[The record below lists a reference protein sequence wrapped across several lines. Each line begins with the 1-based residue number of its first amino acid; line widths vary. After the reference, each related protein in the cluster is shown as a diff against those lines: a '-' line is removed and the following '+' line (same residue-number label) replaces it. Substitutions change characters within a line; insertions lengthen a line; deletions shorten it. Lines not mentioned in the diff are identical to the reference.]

1 MKEKQI
7 TPFEP
12 LSNKEQ
18 KLLVMVDNH
27 RNELVDLLID
37 LIKFDTR
44 TYNENYFSDLHP
56 IVKHCSDFFKK
67 WDINTEIIECPH
79 QGNEKQY
86 TWPNLIVNLKGNKPG
101 RRLGFMGH
109 LDVVPFNKNT
119 WKIIENPL
127 KPEIIQG
134 KIYGRGAIDMKSG
147 VAAQMMAIA
156 LLKQSKVEFSGEL
169 QMILTPD
176 EEISGKYGA
185 AFLSSKFPEVVAADA
200 RIIGEPTGQPPIKS
214 PAIIIGEK
222 GANWI
227 QLHFHGASGHGSQ
240 PKPKSNALNKAAR
253 FINNAQKGLKFHDP
267 KPPVTFSDL
276 IKGILARYNIS
287 TLLGSLFSKSKPDK
301 KGKTRDYNEDGL
313 TLNAYFH
320 TTVSFNQI
328 QAGTK
333 SNVIPDDCTLIM
345 DIRALPGIS
354 LQVIIDDIIRFAN
367 KLHYKIE
374 VPVNFYNKKIH
385 NHSRYVRNRL
395 VDITLKPII
404 MNTGE
409 IESKDNEICTI
420 LASQFEKIYKT
431 KRLFF
436 LSPGMTDA
444 SHFRKTGIK
453 NIVVFGPSGDNAHN
467 ADEFVYIDDLVKCT
481 KVYLLTAYRFL
492 NKTPE
497 ID

>member
-1 MKEKQI
+1 MNEKQI

-12 LSNKEQ
+12 LSAKEQ
-18 KLLVMVDNH
+18 ELLVMVDNH
-27 RNELVDLLID
+27 KNELIDLVKD

-44 TYNENYFSDLHP
+44 TYNEKHFSDLHP
-56 IVKHCSDFFKK
+56 IVKYCTAFFKK

-79 QGNEKQY
+79 QGNEKQH

-109 LDVVPFNKNT
+109 LDVVPFNQNT
-119 WKIIENPL
+119 WKVIENPL

-147 VAAQMMAIA
+147 VAAQMMAMA
-156 LLKQSKVEFSGEL
+156 LLKQSKVDFSGEL
-169 QMILTPD
+169 QMIFTPD

-185 AFLSSKFPEVVAADA
+185 AFLSSKFPDVVAADA

-227 QLHFHGASGHGSQ
+227 RLHFHGASGHGSQ

-276 IKGILARYNIS
+276 IKGILARYSIS
-287 TLLGSLFSKSKPDK
+287 TLLGSLFSKPKPKRKEKD
-301 KGKTRDYNEDGL
+301 RNYNEDGL
-313 TLNAYFH
+313 PLNAYFH

-333 SNVIPDDCTLIM
+333 SNVIPDDCTLMM
-345 DIRALPGIS
+345 DIRSLPGIS
-354 LQVIIDDIIRFAN
+354 LQTIIDDIVHYAN
-367 KLHYKIE
+367 KLHFRVE
-374 VPVNFYNKKIH
+374 VPSEFENKSVH
-385 NHSRYVRNRL
+385 NRSRQVRKRL
-395 VDITLKPII
+395 VDISLEPLI
-404 MNTGE
+404 MNTGG
-409 IESKDNEICTI
+409 IESKDSEICTI
-420 LASQFEKIYKT
+420 LASQFEKIYRT

-467 ADEFVYIDDLVKCT
+467 ADEFVYIDDLIKCT

-492 NKTPE
+492 NTTQD
-497 ID
+497 IN